1 MKKLKAIIGVLASS
15 LMLGAAVGISTIQ
28 NIQEAQPV
36 EAASNFI
43 VGSTLFFRS
52 TLGWWYDASAATYAY
67 FYNDS
72 TSTNYWQKMNYNYF
86 SDNFAWC
93 TVPSGTWPNVI
104 FVRTNGGSGWG
115 NKWNQTVNLSAG
127 SGDCFVVS
135 GGSGDSCTGS
145 WSTFSSQQTWKVGV
159 GSTLSSALSYRND
172 SEGAVFYSTS
182 VTLVK
187 DSSLYIHRDAGTGT
201 EGWFK
206 SQYFEEGASSGIGK
220 GYIKKNSDDQ
230 DATCLKSGDLEFYV
244 KMNSQLV
251 WTQVPSATEADEYA
265 QTFLDTIKCT
275 GSATNFNINVW
286 NKVSGTGSMEYKFEQ
301 LTTGAKSLLTNA
313 SASQSGSNIQKCVA
327 RYDYILGKY
336 GYGTASGKYHD
347 FMSRTPIQ
355 FNALKVDIL
364 SPLMESN
371 GGSSALVIIIV
382 TTISVTAIGG
392 YFFLRKRKQDR

>member
-15 LMLGAAVGISTIQ
+15 LMLGAAVGISSIH
-28 NIQEAQPV
+28 NNQEAQPV
-36 EAASNFI
+36 EAAGNFT

-52 TLGWWYDASAATYAY
+52 TLSWWYEAGAATYAY
-67 FYNDS
+67 FFNDS
-72 TSTNYWQKMNYNYF
+72 TSTNYWQKMDYNYF

-115 NKWNQTVNLSAG
+115 NKWNQTGNKSAG
-127 SGDCFVVS
+127 EGDCFVVN
-135 GGSGDSCTGS
+135 GGSGDNCTGS
-145 WSTFSSQQTWKVGV
+145 WSTFSSQQTWQVGV
-159 GSTLSSALSYRND
+159 GSTTTNLTYRNN

-182 VTLVK
+182 VDITAE
-187 DSSLYIHRDAGTGT
+187 SSLYIHRAAGTGA

-206 SQYFEEGASSGIGK
+206 SQYFEEGTGSAVNK
-220 GYIKKNSDDQ
+220 GYIKKNGNDQ
-230 DATCLKSGDLEFYV
+230 DATCLKNGTLEFYV
-244 KMNSQLV
+244 KMNAQLV
-251 WTQVPSATEADEYA
+251 WTQVSSTTEADEYA
-265 QTFLDTIKCT
+265 QTFLTTIKCT

-286 NKVSGTGSMEYKFEQ
+286 NNVSGTDSMEYKFSQ
-301 LTTGAKSLLTNA
+301 LTTGAKDLLTGA
-313 SASQSGSNIQKCVA
+313 TASQSGSNVQKCVA

-347 FMSRTPIQ
+347 FMNRTPAQ

-382 TTISVTAIGG
+382 SAISVTAIGG
-392 YFFLRKRKQDR
+392 YFFLRKRKQER